1 MESGS
6 GAETYVHFV
15 GHPEQTCLLTEGPLK
30 ADIIHR
36 FIGAPVIAVP
46 GVSSI
51 KNLRPMLDML
61 WKLGVRRIKTAFD
74 MDYKSNINVQEA
86 YINLILCL
94 NEYGFIVERLT
105 WDENYKGLD
114 DYLKAVYL
122 EKGGKLGLTK

>member
-1 MESGS
+1 
-6 GAETYVHFV
+6 
-15 GHPEQTCLLTEGPLK
+15 
-30 ADIIHR
+30 
-36 FIGAPVIAVP
+36 
-46 GVSSI
+46 
-51 KNLRPMLDML
+51 MLDML